1 VSGLLQDLAEA
12 LLSEAALVLFQA
24 FGADNFPEFYVQ
36 DLARTPMVER
46 LHRCRTRDRRDDPF
60 DRERPAFEAL
70 ASPDS
75 SRADADYYS
84 RQMVRVVSLIEEAV
98 DILFDVGEEFASR
111 YVELPA
117 QEHMARCLRRLRE
130 QQSPSE
136 RAAFV
141 AESNRLRAL
150 VGQPPDTW
158 ENIVTVVLKR
168 PGWSRS

>member
-1 VSGLLQDLAEA
+1 MPGLLQDLAEA
-12 LLSEAALVLFQA
+12 TLSEATLVLFQV
-24 FGADNFPEFYVQ
+24 FGADYFPEFYVQ

-46 LHRCRTRDRRDDPF
+46 LHRRRKGGRRQDSF

-70 ASPDS
+70 PPSP
-75 SRADADYYS
+75 RAESAYYR
-84 RQMVRVVSLIEEAV
+84 RQMIRVESLIEEAV
-98 DILFDVGEEFASR
+98 DILFDVGEEYASR

-150 VGQPPDTW
+150 VGQPPETW
-158 ENIVTVVLKR
+158 ENLVTVVLNGAR
-168 PGWSRS
+168 LV